1 MKKIKMT
8 NPVEAWRRR
17 SSVEHTSRWVGEH
30 EGFDNTPLPV
40 LTWKGFWMGILVSMG
55 GFVFGYD
62 TGQISGFLGMKDF
75 LDRFGQRHNDGTP
88 YFSNVR
94 SGLIV
99 ALLSIG
105 TLFGALIAAPIA
117 DWIGRKMSIIFWC
130 AIFSVGIVVQ
140 IAATDKWYQIMMGRF
155 VAGLGVGALS
165 LLVPMYQAETAP
177 RHIRGA
183 LIATYQLMITFGIFL
198 AAVFNYAAERHQSG
212 KKASWQITL
221 GLSFV
226 PGVILAVGILGFAE
240 TPRFNYR
247 NGKIKEA
254 TETMTQVYGVPE
266 NNYSIQLELEE
277 MRVKQAAESKVTN
290 GPIQEWLGMWM
301 APKMAYRLAIG
312 MGLQMFQ
319 QLTGANYFFYYG
331 TVVFAGTGI
340 NNSFV
345 TQMILNGINFGVT
358 FYGLY
363 IVEHYGRRKSLLAG
377 SVWMF
382 ICFLIFASV
391 GHFALDRDTPE
402 NTESAATAM
411 ICFACFFIFGFAT
424 TWGPMVWTIC
434 GELYPSRYRA
444 KAMALSTASNWL
456 WNFLLAFFTPFITG
470 AIDFR
475 YGYVFAGTNIL
486 GGLLVYFF
494 VIEGQGRTLE
504 EIDTMYLMGVKPW
517 ESAKWVVP
525 SLEEMSGD
533 LRKRLEEANPELAI
547 KAETTGGITGAEQ
560 REESGVEGN
569 GVRAREEEDEV
580 RRSSLEG
587 EDLRMTMRHSLRQ
600 RDHTE
605 VETPHSENY
614 EKEAETDLEVLS
626 NDGAETSSEHSGAQ
640 AGVRRIE
647 AVSKAWTT
655 TSLIVAYVTL
665 LIIANVTSLEVQVTS
680 VMTPLATSAFQSHS
694 LLSTIYTVQG
704 VVAGNAQIFWAAGF
718 NGLQVLQQIFVA
730 DSTDLLNRALF
741 STLFDVPF
749 LWTTWA
755 GPEHDRHVLAF
766 YMSVFPYFFSYLQI
780 VQGQSLVTAGYIT
793 RVFTFSSTVSSIV
806 VSLIIKY
813 TAHYKYYVSFGAV
826 IYLMGMG
833 IMLAYRNEDASTGT
847 LVGTQIAIGIG
858 GGFLNVPVQLGVQAS
873 ASHQH
878 VAAVTTVWL
887 TILEVGG
894 AVGSAISGAIW
905 STYIPQKLQL
915 YLPPENAAN
924 YASIYSSIVVSA
936 NYTLYPAG
944 SPVRIAINR
953 AYQETMRYLL
963 IGALCC
969 AAPILP
975 LSLCLKNYKLDT
987 INQNVKGKVI
997 GNSEKRGT
1005 EVSVVEGQPRAPW
1018 WQFWKR

>member
-1 MKKIKMT
+1 MKLS
-8 NPVEAWRRR
+8 NPIHWRR
-17 SSVEHTSRWVGEH
+17 SEASEPEHTSSWVGKH
-30 EGFDNTPLPV
+30 EGYDNTPLPR

-55 GFVFGYD
+55 GFIFGYD
-62 TGQISGFLGMKDF
+62 TGQISGFLEMKDF
-75 LDRFGQRHNDGTP
+75 LKRFGQHRPNGTP

-99 ALLSIG
+99 GLLSIG

-117 DWIGRKMSIIFWC
+117 DKIGRKKSIMFWC
-130 AIFSVGIVVQ
+130 GIFSVGIIVQ

-165 LLVPMYQAETAP
+165 LIVPMYQAETAP

-183 LIATYQLMITFGIFL
+183 LISTYQLMITFGIFL

-212 KKASWQITL
+212 KAASWQITL

-226 PGVILAVGILGFAE
+226 PAVILCVGILGFSE
-240 TPRFNYR
+240 TPRYNYR
-247 NGKIKEA
+247 NGKIDKA
-254 TETMTQVYGVPE
+254 TATMAKVYGVPT
-266 NNYSIQLELEE
+266 NHYSIQLELEE
-277 MRVKQAAESKVTN
+277 MRTKLAAESTI
-290 GPIQEWLGMWM
+290 GTPLQEWIGMWK

-312 MGLQMFQ
+312 IALQMFQ

-331 TVVFAGTGI
+331 TTVFAGTGI
-340 NNSFV
+340 KNSYV

-363 IVEHYGRRKSLLAG
+363 IVEHYGRRKSLIAG

-391 GHFALDRDTPE
+391 GHFALDRVNPE
-402 NTESAATAM
+402 NTEKAATAM

-424 TWGPMVWTIC
+424 TWGPICWTIC

-456 WNFLLAFFTPFITG
+456 WNFLLAFFTPFITK

-475 YGYVFAGTNIL
+475 YGYVFAGTNVL
-486 GGLLVYFF
+486 GGLIVYFF
-494 VIEGQGRTLE
+494 VMEGKGRTLE

-517 ESAKWVVP
+517 ESATWEVP
-525 SLEEMSGD
+525 DLEEMSGKM
-533 LRKRLEEANPELAI
+533 RQRLEAGNPELAI
-547 KAETTGGITGAEQ
+547 KKEMAGDDGIAQGGT
-560 REESGVEGN
+560 
-569 GVRAREEEDEV
+569 
-580 RRSSLEG
+580 
-587 EDLRMTMRHSLRQ
+587 
-600 RDHTE
+600 TE
-605 VETPHSENY
+605 VYGKDSALEHER
-614 EKEAETDLEVLS
+614 ERDLSDDNVS
-626 NDGAETSSEHSGAQ
+626 ETSEPQ
-640 AGVRRIE
+640 AGVKRIE
-647 AVSKAWTT
+647 AISQAWTK
-655 TSLIVAYVTL
+655 TSLIIAYVTL
-665 LIIANVTSLEVQVTS
+665 LLIANVTSLEGQVTGL
-680 VMTPLATSAFQSHS
+680 MEPFATSSFRMHS
-694 LLSTIYTVQG
+694 LMSTIAVVQN
-704 VVAGNAQIFWAAGF
+704 VVSGDAQIFYSAGS
-718 NGLQVLQQIFVA
+718 NGLQMLQQIFVA
-730 DSTDLLNRALF
+730 DTTDLLNRALF
-741 STLFDVPF
+741 SSLFDLPF

-755 GPEHDRHVLAF
+755 GPEIVAF

-780 VQGQSLVTAGYIT
+780 VQGRSIVTSGYIT

-813 TAHYKYYVSFGAV
+813 TAHYKYYITFGGV

-833 IMLAYRNEDASTGT
+833 LMLHYRTENATTAT
-847 LVGTQIAIGIG
+847 LVGTQICIGIG
-858 GGFLNVPVQLGVQAS
+858 GGFLNVPAQLAVQAA
-873 ASHQH
+873 ASHQQ

-887 TILEVGG
+887 TILQVGG

-905 STYIPQKLQL
+905 STYIPSKLQL
-915 YLPPENAAN
+915 YLPPDQTGL
-924 YASIYSSIVVSA
+924 YSTIYGSILISA

-969 AAPILP
+969 STPILP
-975 LSLCLKNYKLDT
+975 LTFFLHNYKLDEIDQKVT
-987 INQNVKGKVI
+987 GRVI
-997 GNSEKRGT
+997 GNAEKRET
-1005 EVSVVEGQPRAPW
+1005 RRSWR
-1018 WQFWKR
+1018 FWKR